1 MKNETKNKYT
11 VTSYT
16 SNGARAIHRI
26 SNYYEACNICET
38 ASLQVYAEVTDLAGN
53 VLNRSRLIPSWA
65 INLFQR

>member
-1 MKNETKNKYT
+1 MKTNKYT

-16 SNGARAIHRI
+16 SNGARAIHRT
-26 SNYYEACNICET
+26 SNYYEASNICEA

-65 INLFQR
+65 INLHQR